1 MTVSSVLEPL
11 IKRQLFAN
19 QDAAVRELTRD
30 YILRHI
36 EELSKRISQF
46 EIRHG
51 MTFGRF
57 DEYLR
62 ERSALLASPE
72 LDDVQ
77 RRILGQAIMREEDD
91 WLEWKADR
99 EILESWLGIQQEV
112 KN

>member
-36 EELSKRISQF
+36 EELSKRIRQF
-46 EIRHG
+46 ETQHG

-77 RRILGQAIMREEDD
+77 RRILGQAIMQEEDD